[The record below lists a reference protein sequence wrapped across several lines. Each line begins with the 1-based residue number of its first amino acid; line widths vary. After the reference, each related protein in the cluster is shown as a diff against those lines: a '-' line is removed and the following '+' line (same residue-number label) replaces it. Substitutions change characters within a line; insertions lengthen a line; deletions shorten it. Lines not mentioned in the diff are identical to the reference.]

1 MLKKLSFLIVS
12 LSVSSVLFS
21 QTLFT
26 YGKKQVTKAEFLKAY
41 NKNPSPNETD
51 RKKALKEYLDLY
63 VNYKLKVQA
72 AYDEKLNEQASFK
85 YESSNFKKQIADN
98 IINNEANINE
108 LINEAFKRSLKDI
121 EVAQVFIEMKPGID
135 NMDANKQIQNAYAA
149 LKEGKDFDEVATN
162 FSNDDYT
169 KKSKGNLGY
178 ITVFTLPYEFENE
191 IYKLKKGE
199 YSAPYRSSFG
209 YHIFKNIN
217 ERPAAGK
224 RKVAQILITIP
235 KDASEDAKK
244 KFAATADT
252 VYNQYKRGA
261 FSFEKLVVEY
271 STDRASLSN
280 NGVIPEI
287 SVGKFDPEFENQA
300 FALAK
305 VGDVSKPF
313 LTQYGWH
320 ILKLVEVTPVGK
332 DFTDPVTAALIRQQ
346 VERADRLS
354 IAKKGLVK
362 KWMSLCN
369 YKAGIFDEK
378 EFLIFTDSAIK
389 GVSLIDFKK
398 VSLSTVLFSF
408 TKQKV
413 TASDW
418 AKWIKAIK
426 QSGSPLAQKTTMA
439 LLREYEQIVC
449 GEYYREH
456 LEDFNESLKE
466 QSKEFDDANLL
477 FGAMDKNVWAK
488 ANADSAGLINYYNEH
503 KAKYNWAPGI
513 SALVITS
520 TSEATANEVIDSL
533 KANASNW
540 RSWVGNYGNAVIADS
555 SRFENNQL
563 PINQKIENKKGYIS
577 KPEKN
582 NTDGSYTFIYVTAV
596 HDKTETR
603 VFEDARGMVTNDYQQ
618 VLEQKWIEALKKKYP
633 VKVYEAVWATVK

>member
-1 MLKKLSFLIVS
+1 MLKKLFVATTS
-12 LSVSSVLFS
+12 LFISSLLFS

-51 RKKALKEYLDLY
+51 RKKALREYLDLY

-72 AYDEKLNEQASFK
+72 AYDEKLNEQATFK

-121 EVAQVFIEMKPGID
+121 EVAQVFIELKPGVD
-135 NMDANKQIQNAYAA
+135 NMDANKQIQNAYNA
-149 LKEGKDFDEVATN
+149 LQQGKDFGEVAAT

-169 KKSKGNLGY
+169 KKTKGNLGY

-209 YHIFKNIN
+209 YHIFKNVN

-224 RKVAQILITIP
+224 RKVAQILIAIP
-235 KDASEDAKK
+235 KDANEETKK

-261 FSFEKLVVEY
+261 YSFEKLVVEH

-280 NGVIPEI
+280 NGIIPEV
-287 SVGKFDPEFENQA
+287 SVGKFDPEFESQVY
-300 FALAK
+300 ALQK

-320 ILKLVEVTPVGK
+320 ILKLVEVTPIGK
-332 DFTDPVTAALIRQQ
+332 DFSDPVTAALIRQQ

-378 EFLIFTDSAIK
+378 EFLVFTDSAIS
-389 GVSLIDFKK
+389 GASLINFKK
-398 VSLSTVLFSF
+398 VALSTVLFSF
-408 TKQKV
+408 TKQKI
-413 TASDW
+413 TATDW

-426 QSGSPLAQKTTMA
+426 QSGSPLAQKTTMQ

-449 GEYYREH
+449 GEYYKEH

-466 QSKEFDDANLL
+466 QSKEFDEANLL

-488 ANADSAGLINYYNEH
+488 ANNDSTGLLNYYNAH
-503 KAKYNWAPGI
+503 KTKYNWAPGI

-533 KANASNW
+533 KKGIGNW
-540 RSWVGNYGNAVIADS
+540 RFWVGNYGNAVIADS

-563 PINQKIENKKGYIS
+563 PVTEKVENRVGYIS

-596 HDKTETR
+596 HTKTETR
-603 VFEDARGMVTNDYQQ
+603 SFEDARGMVTNDYQQ
-618 VLEQKWIEALKKKYP
+618 VLEQKWLDELKKKYP
-633 VKVYEAVWATVK
+633 VKINEAVWATVK